1 MYLYRCIYTY
11 RCMYKYI
18 NKAGFRL
25 VSKKNVG
32 GFFNDVEKY
41 KQEHFPISV
50 ADLTHANEFL
60 SFLKPIL
67 MTVKR
72 FLRHKFYN
80 NGKTNKGNNS

>member
-1 MYLYRCIYTY
+1 MYVYI
-11 RCMYKYI
+11 YKYI
-18 NKAGFRL
+18 NKIRLALGFFL
-25 VSKKNVG
+25 KKNVG
-32 GFFNDVEKY
+32 GFFNNVAKY

-50 ADLTHANEFL
+50 ADLTHAKEFL
-60 SFLKPIL
+60 SLLKPIL